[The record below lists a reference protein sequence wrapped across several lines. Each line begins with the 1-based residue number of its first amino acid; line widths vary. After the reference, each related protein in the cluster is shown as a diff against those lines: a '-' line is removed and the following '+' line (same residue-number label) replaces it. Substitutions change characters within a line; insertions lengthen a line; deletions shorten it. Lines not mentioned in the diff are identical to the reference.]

1 MKGKKVV
8 VTKVAYPAA
17 VTAGL
22 CGGGAVREKGV
33 GGAVPQALAAAAG
46 FF

>member
-1 MKGKKVV
+1 MEVV

-22 CGGGAVREKGV
+22 CRGGGGAVLEKGV
-33 GGAVPQALAAAAG
+33 GGALEAAAYRM
-46 FF
+46 FQ